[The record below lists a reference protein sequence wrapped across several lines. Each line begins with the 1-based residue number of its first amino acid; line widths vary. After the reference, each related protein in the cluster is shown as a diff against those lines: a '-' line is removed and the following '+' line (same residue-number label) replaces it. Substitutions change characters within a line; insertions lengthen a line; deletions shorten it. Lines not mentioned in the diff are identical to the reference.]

1 MTQET
6 HRLTF
11 GTLMLLLKQALAE
24 WLNDDAPR
32 LGASLAFYT
41 LLSLAPGIIIIVAV
55 AAFVYGQEAAQG
67 QLAVQLRDFA
77 GSGVA
82 KTIQEMIR
90 GASGPGTGLIATV
103 LGLSTLAFGA
113 SSVFVEL
120 HDALNLIWGIP
131 LYQDRTHA
139 AAAIRFIRDRLYSCA
154 MVMGA
159 GVLLLASLILSTRIA
174 GVALHVPRVTTLVVT
189 FLLISSLFAVAYKTV
204 PDIKLQWSDVALGSA
219 ITSLLFMLGKQAIAL
234 YFAKNSLGSTYG
246 TAGSPLV
253 VLLWLYYSALLFYWG
268 AEFTKVYAKALGS
281 QCDLPLSTGSERE

>member
-1 MTQET
+1 MMHQT

-11 GTLMLLLKQALAE
+11 GTLMGLLKQALAE
-24 WLNDDAPR
+24 WLNDNAPR

-55 AAFVYGQEAAQG
+55 AAFAYGQEAAEG
-67 QLAVQLRDFA
+67 QLALQIRDFA
-77 GSGVA
+77 GAGVA
-82 KTIQEMIR
+82 KTIQEMIK
-90 GASGPGTGLIATV
+90 GASGLGTSAIATV

-139 AAAIRFIRDRLYSCA
+139 ATALRFLRDRLYSCA
-154 MVMGA
+154 MVVGA
-159 GVLLLASLILSTRIA
+159 GFLLLASLILSIRIA
-174 GVALHVPRVTTLVVT
+174 VPPVTTFVFM
-189 FLLISSLFAVAYKTV
+189 FLLIAALFAVAYKTV
-204 PDIKLQWSDVALGSA
+204 PDIRLKWSDVVLGAA

-234 YFAKNSLGSTYG
+234 YFEKNSLRSTYG

-253 VLLWLYYSALLFYWG
+253 VLLWVYYSALLFYWG

-281 QCDLPLSTGSERE
+281 QCDQLGKG

>member
-1 MTQET
+1 MTHET

-11 GTLMLLLKQALAE
+11 GTLMGLLRQTLAE
-24 WLNDDAPR
+24 WLNDNAPR

-55 AAFVYGQEAAQG
+55 AAFAYGQEAAQG
-67 QLAVQLRDFA
+67 QLEWQIRDFVGA
-77 GSGVA
+77 GVA
-82 KTIQEMIR
+82 KTIQEMIK
-90 GASGPGTGLIATV
+90 GASGPGKGVIATA

-120 HDALNLIWGIP
+120 HDALNMIWGIP
-131 LYQDRTHA
+131 LYHDRTNK

-159 GVLLLASLILSTRIA
+159 GFLLLASLILSTRIA
-174 GVALHVPRVTTLVVT
+174 GVALHVPRVATFVVT
-189 FLLISSLFAVAYKTV
+189 FLLIAALIAVAYKAV
-204 PDIKLQWSDVALGSA
+204 PDVSLKWSDVVPGAA

-234 YFAKNSLGSTYG
+234 YFAENSLRSTFG

-253 VLLWLYYSALLFYWG
+253 VLLWMYYSALLFYWG
-268 AEFTKVYAKALGS
+268 AEFTKVYAKSLGS
-281 QCDLPLSTGSERE
+281 QSISPGSFKP